1 MGDKYFWEQLI
12 KFSHCIPVH
21 RIHQC
26 SGCRNHT
33 ARIVENIGGHRDTQR
48 LQCQSH
54 NQSLEN
60 MRKNSEHLFACLLA
74 ADQKNKLARK
84 KTFRNKLYLS
94 KFS

>member
-1 MGDKYFWEQLI
+1 MGDNYFWEQLI

-60 MRKNSEHLFACLLA
+60 MRKNSEHAETP
-74 ADQKNKLARK
+74 KKLAFNRD
-84 KTFRNKLYLS
+84 KLL
-94 KFS
+94 